1 MSKRKN
7 DENKEN
13 ELSVLK
19 DSSAKKARRNLFDE
33 GLQESPKESK
43 SVILKRFNKLLK
55 NPSPVVDFF
64 IHGQANELP
73 LMTGLSLENIGY
85 ISTPLAEN
93 QVQQISRIYFKNK
106 EENTIDKAFLQIK
119 NPLWHINLNKLV
131 NKIANEMGVKD
142 KIVHTKLEKLVVY
155 KKGTKSNKS
164 CEAILQDQSLEK
176 FANLELNLPSDFS
189 GTFHIY
195 INKPSLNCFKKF

>member
-19 DSSAKKARRNLFDE
+19 DSSAKKARRNDE

-93 QVQQISRIYFKNK
+93 QFQQISRIYFKNK

-119 NPLWHINLNKLV
+119 NPLWHINLNKLA

-189 GTFHIY
+189 GTFQI
-195 INKPSLNCFKKF
+195 